1 MRKGSVIEITG
12 GRGGVEG
19 ARVKG
24 GAEENRTVQKFT
36 RPRNRTVQKFIRPR
50 NRTDS
55 ENRGVRKRASGYWVL
70 VWVLV
75 DFGRRGGAG
84 E

>member
-1 MRKGSVIEITG
+1 MRKGSIIEITG
-12 GRGGVEG
+12 GGGRVEG

-24 GAEENRTVQKFT
+24 GAEKNRTVQKFT
-36 RPRNRTVQKFIRPR
+36 RPRI
-50 NRTDS
+50 RTDS